1 MTALLRLAT
10 CGSVDDG
17 KSTLIGRL
25 LHDTRQIA
33 DDQLEH
39 VRDVS
44 ERRGGGALDL
54 ALLTDGLRAE
64 REQGITIDVA
74 YRSFITERRRFIL
87 ADCPGHEQYTRN
99 MVTGASTADA
109 TVVLID
115 ARHGVQ
121 AQTRR
126 HMAIAELLR
135 VPHVLVAVN
144 KMDAVGWS
152 RERFEEIEA
161 EVGRV
166 AAALGL
172 PDVVCVPVSAL
183 HGDNV
188 VEPSAHAAWHEG
200 PPLVTRLEEL
210 PIDGADTA
218 GPLRLP
224 VQLVT
229 RPEGE
234 AGGGRRYAG
243 RIARG
248 TVRPGDAVVVL
259 PSGREAVVEAVETLD
274 RELEAA
280 GAPLSVALRLDRE
293 VDVARGDVICAAADA
308 PAPARELQ
316 ATVCWMHER
325 PLHPGARL
333 LVKHGTRTVRAIADA
348 VPERLDLETLGPVP
362 APDGLHLNDL
372 GHVHLRLAEPVIADP
387 YAECRATGAFVLID
401 DQSNATLAA
410 GMVLSAG

>member
-1 MTALLRLAT
+1 MSGLLRLAT

-33 DDQLEH
+33 DDQLDH

-44 ERRGGGALDL
+44 ERRGGGELDL

-152 RERFEEIEA
+152 RERFVEIEA
-161 EVGRV
+161 DVAHV

-172 PDVVCVPVSAL
+172 PDVACVPVSAL

-188 VEPSAHAAWHEG
+188 VEASAHTPWHEG
-200 PPLVTRLEEL
+200 PPLVARLEEL
-210 PIDGADTA
+210 PLDGADTA
-218 GPLRLP
+218 GPLRFP

-229 RPEGE
+229 RPE
-234 AGGGRRYAG
+234 AGGRRYAG

-248 TVRPGDAVVVL
+248 TVRPGDTVRVL
-259 PSGREAVVEAVETLD
+259 PSGHEAVVEAVELLD
-274 RELEAA
+274 AELDEAA
-280 GAPLSVALRLDRE
+280 APLSVALRLDRE
-293 VDVARGDVICAAADA
+293 LDVARGDVLCAARDA
-308 PAPARELQ
+308 PVPARELR

-348 VPERLDLETLGPVP
+348 IPERLDLETLGPVP
-362 APDGLHLNDL
+362 APDGLGLNDL
-372 GHVHLRLAEPVIADP
+372 GHVRLRLAEPVVADP